1 MSTSFDFGDLLNI
14 LDGEDFEERP
24 VEVEEFVTSEEYLNL
39 PDTPLSPYQ
48 YQLVKASSQIYKK
61 ETLINLYGE
70 EEGLKRWKQT
80 KNEVIFQLGKGSG
93 KDFTSTIACAYIC
106 YLLLCLK
113 DPAKYYGKPPGD
125 NIDILNIA
133 VNATQ
138 AQNVFF
144 NGFKNRITRSPWFLG
159 KYKEKAGHFSFDK
172 NVNVYSGHSEREAWE
187 GYNVIYVVLDEISA
201 FALDSTSGNE
211 QAKTASAVYDMYRA
225 SITSRF
231 PDFGKLVLLSWPRYK
246 NDFIQQRYDKVVKEK
261 ETIIRKH
268 TFKLDPE
275 LPDGIEGNEFEIQWE
290 EDHIISYESPKFYAL
305 RRPSWDV
312 NPGRNINDYMQDF
325 YDNMPDS
332 LGRYA
337 CMPPEAIDAFFKDRA
352 KIERAFNGTNGVDD
366 TGAFKLNFLPK
377 PDTRYFVHVDLARK
391 HDHCAVSMAHVEK
404 WESRKIG
411 TKLTEPAPII
421 KVDAIRWWTP
431 TKENNVDFAAVREY
445 IVSLRQ
451 RGFNIKLVT
460 FDRWESHDMME
471 YLNSVG
477 MKSERLSVAKKHY
490 EDMAMVVAE
499 ERVSGPETWT
509 TDKKGKRSNLIVNE
523 LLQLRIMPND
533 KVDHPRSGSKDLADA
548 TCGAIYNAIAHTPR
562 SVNDSIDIQTLSSF
576 KKQVVNEEAEQKKS
590 KYGNIIQ
597 APKRDMP
604 PDLEEYFAGLTAI

>member
-1 MSTSFDFGDLLNI
+1 MSAFDFGELLNM

-24 VEVEEFVTSEEYLNL
+24 VEIEEFVTGENYLNL

-70 EEGLKRWKQT
+70 DEGLKRWKQT

-144 NGFKNRITRSPWFLG
+144 NGFKNRITRSPWFMG
-159 KYKEKAGHFSFDK
+159 KYADKAGHFAFDK

-201 FALDSTSGNE
+201 FALDSSSGNE
-211 QAKTASAVYDMYRA
+211 QAKTASGVYDMYRA

-246 NDFIQQRYDKVVKEK
+246 NDFIQQRYDKVVREK

-312 NPGRNINDYMQDF
+312 NPGRKIDDYMQDF
-325 YDNMPDS
+325 YDNMPDA

-352 KIERAFNGTNGVDD
+352 KIERAFSGSNGVDED
-366 TGAFKLNFLPK
+366 GSFKLNFLPK
-377 PDTRYFVHVDLARK
+377 PDTAYYVHVDLARK

-404 WESRKIG
+404 WEARKIG
-411 TKLTEPAPII
+411 TKLTEPAPVI

-471 YLNSVG
+471 YLNGVG
-477 MKSERLSVAKKHY
+477 IKSERLSVAKKHY
-490 EDMAMVVAE
+490 EDMAMVIAE
-499 ERVSGPETWT
+499 ERVVGPETWT
-509 TDKKGKRSNLIVNE
+509 QDKKGSRKNLIVAE

-533 KVDHPRSGSKDLADA
+533 KIDHPRSGSKDLADA

-562 SVNDSIDIQTLSSF
+562 KVNDEIDIQTLSSF
-576 KKQVVNEEAEQKKS
+576 KKQVVNEEADQKKS
-590 KYGNIIQ
+590 KYGQIIQ
-597 APKRDMP
+597 APRKMP
-604 PDLEEYFAGLTAI
+604 VDLEEYFQGLTAI